1 MDVLIHLFVGLHI
14 IGIASLLGGFL
25 TQMKAMGKG
34 TARFVPAM
42 LHGALTMLV
51 TGVVLVGLNQA
62 DGNTVDNIKIGV
74 KLALL
79 IVILGLVYVKR
90 RREGGQGPVRSRRP
104 PDHREHL
111 HRGAL
116 DLSPHG
122 PRDPGQASVRDLNVP
137 IRVAS
142 HTATAIHTSTC
153 PGPLS
158 QGTSAAAPTDSAAA
172 AVIPSGKTVDQRR
185 TS

>member
-25 TQMKAMGKG
+25 TQMKAMGAG

-62 DGNTVDNIKIGV
+62 QDYSVDNIKIGV

-90 RREGGQGPVRSRRP
+90 DEERVDKGLFGLVGLLTVT
-104 PDHREHL
+104 
-111 HRGAL
+111 
-116 DLSPHG
+116 
-122 PRDPGQASVRDLNVP
+122 NVF
-137 IRVAS
+137 I
-142 HTATAIHTSTC
+142 
-153 PGPLS
+153 
-158 QGTSAAAPTDSAAA
+158 
-172 AVIPSGKTVDQRR
+172 AVLWT
-185 TS
+185 